1 VHALLW
7 KLMLRIARSE
17 IRWDQQNMRWGGGSP
32 GSIERQVSILNGRD
46 KMRSA
51 DESPLVGSEQHQEL
65 VCRRCLIAIVRVSYH
80 AVGEVGLRHRKSGP
94 QDGEISA
101 VLGTDRIPIRS
112 TSHENLSTLS
122 CMVGWVYDRQRS

>member
-1 VHALLW
+1 LGSAEHAV
-7 KLMLRIARSE
+7 
-17 IRWDQQNMRWGGGSP
+17 GGGSP

-51 DESPLVGSEQHQEL
+51 DESPVVGSEQHQEL

-101 VLGTDRIPIRS
+101 VLVRTAYRLVALHMKIFPHYRAWWDG
-112 TSHENLSTLS
+112 
-122 CMVGWVYDRQRS
+122 CMIASVLEVKREILVN